1 MGDVAPVI
9 RALSSHRSADDHT
22 NQAVKMER
30 ILAGRVDGSGRP

>member
-9 RALSSHRSADDHT
+9 RALSSHRSADHT